1 MSCGN
6 GFLAVVLSLG
16 NQHTGMN
23 AAGFLGVF
31 LRLFRKFVF
40 VRDHLDVTS
49 DLGLK
54 LILTALRDPLRD
66 RSAQRA
72 QAELLSQFHMTSL
85 HFSPHPFG
93 THHLPEIAH
102 PSLLCVSS

>member
-1 MSCGN
+1 
-6 GFLAVVLSLG
+6 VVLSLG

-40 VRDHLDVTS
+40 VRDDLDVTS

-54 LILTALRDPLRD
+54 WKSHLRSHLNIPRENNLTA
-66 RSAQRA
+66 
-72 QAELLSQFHMTSL
+72 
-85 HFSPHPFG
+85 
-93 THHLPEIAH
+93 EIAADNNMFNYIN
-102 PSLLCVSS
+102 LY

>member
-1 MSCGN
+1 M
-6 GFLAVVLSLG
+6 VLSLG
-16 NQHTGMN
+16 SQHTGMN
-23 AAGFLGVF
+23 AAGFLGVHVA
-31 LRLFRKFVF
+31 LSVCSANLYS
-40 VRDHLDVTS
+40 VRDDLDVTS

-93 THHLPEIAH
+93 THRLPEIAH